1 MIMENSVSL
10 MRAKLCIMMM
20 KIMKIG
26 MMMMT
31 MAMKMMTMVM
41 MTNSMKCVSLMTEVG
56 LLQAPPSDPFPG
68 LLSLMRRIIM
78 AVRMVW

>member
-1 MIMENSVSL
+1 
-10 MRAKLCIMMM
+10 
-20 KIMKIG
+20 
-26 MMMMT
+26 
-31 MAMKMMTMVM
+31 
-41 MTNSMKCVSLMTEVG
+41 MKCVSLMTEVG